1 MSVFRRRRHH
11 VYGGGGVTPFSPLDI
26 SGLSLWLD
34 AADAATITQTA
45 GAVSQWDDK
54 SGLNN
59 HARQAVGANQP
70 TTGTTTINSK
80 NTIYFDQPTAD
91 YMTFASQIGTDTYY
105 AFMAGLCTSAGASAR
120 NIIGGGGNTFNFRLS
135 ATNLQMQIVT
145 TNIAVR
151 LTGGTNTST
160 STPYI
165 YSAQSQPTGNR
176 VRLNGVSDGSNATN
190 PVYTNGFT
198 ELGSS
203 IDGMNQFHGQ
213 MGEVLVYTSPLTDAD
228 INLIGAYLAAK
239 WGITW
244 TPI

>member
-11 VYGGGGVTPFSPLDI
+11 VYGGGGVTPFSPLDV
-26 SGLSLWLD
+26 SGLVLWLD
-34 AADAATITQTA
+34 ASDAATITQSS
-45 GAVSQWDDK
+45 GAVSQWNDK
-54 SGLNN
+54 SGNSN
-59 HARQAVGANQP
+59 HATQAIGVSQP

-91 YMTFASQIGTDTYY
+91 YMTFASQIGTDTYC
-105 AFMAGLCTSAGASAR
+105 AFMAGLCTSAGAAPR
-120 NIIGGGGNTFNFRLS
+120 NIIGGSGQCFNFRLS

-145 TNIAVR
+145 TNVAVR
-151 LTGGTNTST
+151 LTGATNTST
-160 STPYI
+160 ATPYI

-190 PVYTNGFT
+190 PAYTNGFT

-203 IDGMNQFHGQ
+203 IAGLNQFHGQ
-213 MGEVLVYTSPLTDAD
+213 MGEVIIYTSALTDAN